1 MVTRLRKIISGRFS
15 LVGPQL
21 QSLWQETLT
30 TGYVLKQALSVTPSP
45 RSSDAPI
52 NTPEHEPAQQDPLLD
67 PQNLSIIHAATQG
80 ELSKQADKATQT
92 EVDASASEPTTH
104 AERMTTMMSTTR
116 REPRQASPNSRSC
129 SSTQSDDTSPSNA
142 NTTTQTEEPSPRTDH
157 TSEFT
162 ASCPDEGLGM
172 DFDNHKGPLFGHDQD
187 HDSSS
192 QPASQTDVEPC
203 KDSWPPEVLD
213 GPSQVIVAN
222 HDSQNCLAI
231 LVTKEMI
238 EYMENIAKDSEK
250 LERLE
255 AKFADV
261 DERVKCTRINVEY
274 CEKLLEMAESREE
287 IAELRDDINRHQS
300 TLPED
305 EKCLKAL
312 QRRIGLAK
320 SNLTYSKDLSRSI
333 LQQTLNNAGLL
344 QSSSEHDEDEDTED
358 DNASQASESQADYEA
373 ESRYSDASDISM
385 EELAK
390 RAAKE
395 EVQAKHEAFLE
406 AERDF
411 DNRYD
416 EYTHKKRLLRERHLE
431 EPDHSN
437 AQEVLDLC
445 YIEREQELTR
455 NLTAAEDAYE
465 EAWGRARYFGPNEWD
480 QESYFAD
487 DEYDGYPLSW
497 ENDVIASTPVD
508 YIYGWLED
516 IPDVENLPDVAKL
529 DLGADQEF
537 GQENLDD
544 IEVCDIQS
552 LQLSDAW
559 SLRDWSRNRKRIDR
573 WRAMTGMDR

>member
-1 MVTRLRKIISGRFS
+1 
-15 LVGPQL
+15 
-21 QSLWQETLT
+21 
-30 TGYVLKQALSVTPSP
+30 
-45 RSSDAPI
+45 
-52 NTPEHEPAQQDPLLD
+52 
-67 PQNLSIIHAATQG
+67 
-80 ELSKQADKATQT
+80 
-92 EVDASASEPTTH
+92 
-104 AERMTTMMSTTR
+104 
-116 REPRQASPNSRSC
+116 
-129 SSTQSDDTSPSNA
+129 
-142 NTTTQTEEPSPRTDH
+142 
-157 TSEFT
+157 
-162 ASCPDEGLGM
+162 
-172 DFDNHKGPLFGHDQD
+172 
-187 HDSSS
+187 
-192 QPASQTDVEPC
+192 TDVEPC

-213 GPSQVIVAN
+213 GPSQVIVAI
-222 HDSQNCLAI
+222 HDSQNCVAI

-238 EYMENIAKDSEK
+238 EYMNNITEESKK

-261 DERVKCTRINVEY
+261 DKRVKCTRSNVEH
-274 CEKLLEMAESREE
+274 CEKLLEMAESRDE
-287 IAELRDDINRHQS
+287 IAELREDINRRQS

-305 EKCLKAL
+305 EKCLKSL

-320 SNLTYSKDLSRSI
+320 SMLTYSKDLSGSI
-333 LQQTLNNAGLL
+333 LQQALNNAGLL

-373 ESRYSDASDISM
+373 ESRYSDISDIS
-385 EELAK
+385 EEGLAK

-406 AERDF
+406 AERNF

-416 EYTHKKRLLRERHLE
+416 EYTHQKRLLRERLLE
-431 EPDHSN
+431 EPDHST

-445 YIEREQELTR
+445 YVERERELTR

-465 EAWGRARYFGPNEWD
+465 EAWARARYFGPNKWD
-480 QESYFAD
+480 QESCFVD

-497 ENDVIASTPVD
+497 ENDEIASTPVD
-508 YIYGWLED
+508 FIYGWLED
-516 IPDVENLPDVAKL
+516 IPDVENPPDMAKL
-529 DLGADQEF
+529 DLGAGQEF
-537 GQENLDD
+537 GQKNLDD